1 MYFNPLALRDFVK
14 MAYYSLEDVEILLS
28 FWHRSKQYEIA
39 PFMFIFVNHK
49 LNIFASIHL
58 DEENGVSQG

>member
-1 MYFNPLALRDFVK
+1 